1 MFIGDWM
8 DRGERY
14 YASNIAVFDTYKKQ
28 RLTFQQMNQR
38 ANAAAVFLRGLG
50 VMRGDRVAI
59 LAMNCVE
66 YLDLFF
72 ACAKLGAVYVPLN
85 WRLHQE
91 ELASLLEDT
100 EPKVVAFGE
109 DFSQTVAA
117 LVGKCPRVEH
127 WLHLEGPGIPE
138 SQGFFVGGLHGSAER
153 VANEAV
159 SEEDIACLLFTG
171 GTTGKSKGAKISY
184 RMIAWNTM
192 NTVIHEL
199 QRGDVTITHTPMF
212 HTGGLFVYTFPLL
225 TLGGK
230 VVITRKWDPEMILQI
245 IEEERVSAFFATP
258 THYQQMLAA
267 PSFTTRDL
275 SSLRFLTSGGAPLPV
290 TLIHDFQRVHDVP
303 FKQGFGMTEFGPGIF
318 SMAPE
323 FSFTKAGSIG
333 KPNYFI
339 EANILDEDNQT
350 VTADEIGE
358 LVVKGPSCFSGYF
371 SLQGAAVQSG
381 ASAHHDEQGWFH
393 TGDLARRDE
402 DGFYYIVDR
411 KKDMFISGGE
421 NVYPTEIEA
430 IVYEHPCVAQCAVI
444 GVPDEKWGEVGC
456 VFIVQRPSQA
466 ASAEEIL
473 LFLRERLARY
483 KVPKRVIFIDALPVS
498 AAGKILKRELRLQA

>member
-8 DRGERY
+8 NRGERY
-14 YASNIAVFDTYKKQ
+14 YANAIAVFDVHKNQRFTY
-28 RLTFQQMNQR
+28 QQMNQR
-38 ANAAAVFLRGLG
+38 ANRIAASLQALG
-50 VMRGDRVAI
+50 VVRNDRVGL

-72 ACAKLGAVYVPLN
+72 ACAKLGAIYVPLN
-85 WRLHQE
+85 WRLHDE
-91 ELASLLEDT
+91 ELTPLLEDT
-100 EPKVVAFGE
+100 APKVFVFGD
-109 DFSQTVAA
+109 DFINTVTA
-117 LVGKCPRVEH
+117 LVSKCPKVQH
-127 WLHLEGPGIPE
+127 WLHLDGPGISE
-138 SQGFFVGGLHGSAER
+138 SKDFSGLVNRQDHPVVS
-153 VANEAV
+153 NEAV

-225 TLGGK
+225 TLGGE

-245 IEEERVSAFFATP
+245 IEAEKVSAFFATP
-258 THYQQMLAA
+258 THYQQLLAS
-267 PSFTTRDL
+267 PSFASRDL

-290 TLIHDFQRVHDVP
+290 TLIHDFQKVHNIP

-318 SMAPE
+318 SMAPA
-323 FSFTKAGSIG
+323 FAFTKAGSIG

-339 EANILDEDNQT
+339 EANILDEDNRT
-350 VTADEIGE
+350 VPAGEVGE
-358 LVVKGPSCFSGYF
+358 LVVKGPPSFSGYF
-371 SLQGAAVQSG
+371 SLQGSTA
-381 ASAHHDEQGWFH
+381 AHHDEQGWFH
-393 TGDLARRDE
+393 TGDLARCDE

-421 NVYPTEIEA
+421 NIYPTEIEA
-430 IVYEHPCVAQCAVI
+430 IVYEHPGVAQCAVI
-444 GVPDEKWGEVGC
+444 GIPDEKWGEVGC
-456 VFIVQRPSQA
+456 VFIVQRPQQPTTE
-466 ASAEEIL
+466 AEL
-473 LFLRERLARY
+473 LTFLREKLARY
-483 KVPKRVIFIDALPVS
+483 KVPKKVVFLEALPVS
-498 AAGKILKRELRLQA
+498 AAGKILKRELRLMI